1 MTLAQAIVQFFLVMC
16 LLGAIWKLL
25 SMAKLLPFVL
35 YLIGANTIY
44 PVWVAEHQ
52 LAYYGIAALL
62 LLYPI
67 VYWVLRYRQYRQ
79 EKAEAEAELLVLA
92 YSHHQDERYQRMLKA
107 IHQTDREERPA
118 E

>member
-1 MTLAQAIVQFFLVMC
+1 MTIPQAIVQFLGVVFLLTV
-16 LLGAIWKLL
+16 IWKLL
-25 SMAKLLPFVL
+25 SKAKLLPAVL
-35 YLIGANTIY
+35 YLFGANTIY

-67 VYWVLRYRQYRQ
+67 VYWVLRYSQYRQ
-79 EKAEAEAELLVLA
+79 EKAEAEAELLVMA

-107 IHQTDREERPA
+107 IHQMDCEERPA